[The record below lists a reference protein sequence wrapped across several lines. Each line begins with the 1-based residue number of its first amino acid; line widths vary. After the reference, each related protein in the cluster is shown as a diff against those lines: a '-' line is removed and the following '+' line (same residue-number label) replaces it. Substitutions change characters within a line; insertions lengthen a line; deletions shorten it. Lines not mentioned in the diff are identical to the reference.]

1 MEIVIR
7 PRRLA
12 LTLTAAISLLMI
24 AHGVAQF
31 CIFVLDHDYVYGL
44 VPLFDLAHERNV
56 PTLYSSLTL
65 LLCAALLAIIA
76 HARAKDGR
84 DSVHH
89 WSALAGI
96 FVLLSLDEALM
107 LHEGLAEPVRTAMGT
122 SGPLYFAWII
132 PYGLAVLSVA
142 VVYLRFLYRLP
153 NMTRRL
159 FLLAA
164 GLYVSG
170 ALGMEAI
177 EGVALEQVGSHNL
190 LFVSL
195 YTAEELLE
203 MSGVA
208 VFMYALAAY
217 IATEMQEL
225 RLRIGSLQ
233 TPADLS
239 FQPAR
244 QSTRYTVPTP

>member
-7 PRRLA
+7 PQRLA
-12 LTLTAAISLLMI
+12 LTLAAVICFLLV

-31 CIFVLDHDYVYGL
+31 CVFYLDHDYVYGL
-44 VPLFDLAHERNV
+44 VPLFDLGQERNV

-76 HARAKDGR
+76 YAQAEKGNG
-84 DSVHH
+84 SVHH

-107 LHEGLAEPVRTAMGT
+107 LHEGVAAPVRAAMST

-132 PYGLAVLSVA
+132 PYGIAVLMVA
-142 VVYLRFLYRLP
+142 AVYLRFLYRLP
-153 NMTRRL
+153 ESTRRL
-159 FLLAA
+159 FMLAA
-164 GLYVSG
+164 ALYLGG

-177 EGVALEQVGSHNL
+177 EGAAFERIGSHNL
-190 LFVSL
+190 LYVSL
-195 YTAEELLE
+195 YTLEELLE

-217 IATEMQEL
+217 IANEMQEL
-225 RLRIGSLQ
+225 RLRIDSRPTQ
-233 TPADLS
+233 AD
-239 FQPAR
+239 FAFEPAR
-244 QSTRYTVPTP
+244 ARARYTIPAP